1 MAEAE
6 SAVQSRDIRAEIL
19 ADPDLVLEDRE
30 VMQALIEAEGK
41 PGGGRKVVDLRGA
54 LVTRLEA
61 RLDRLETTH
70 RSVIAAA
77 YEKSRRDD
85 ADLAGG
91 SPPAGSAPFR

>member
-77 YEKSRRDD
+77 YEN
-85 ADLAGG
+85 LAGTTQI
-91 SPPAGSAPFR
+91 